1 MRVLAIDIETRPAL
15 VYTWSLWQPT
25 IGIDQIVDQGGMMS
39 CGYKWF
45 GKSRVKFLSDHHT
58 GHEQMVRR
66 LWGLLDEAD
75 VVVHFNGR
83 RFDVPH
89 IQREFVEL
97 GLNPP
102 SPFKQMD
109 LLETVRHEFR
119 FLSNK
124 LANVSKQLGL
134 EGKVE
139 HEGFMLWRR
148 CMDGDELAWA
158 RMRRYNIRDVL
169 LLEEA
174 YLVLRPWIRSHPSHA
189 AFTGRNVCPK
199 CGSARIEGRGLA
211 TLTTGRYQRL
221 HCLECGAWS
230 RSTQRIEKTAVVQI
244 AS

>member
-1 MRVLAIDIETRPAL
+1 MQAFETP
-15 VYTWSLWQPT
+15 
-25 IGIDQIVDQGGMMS
+25 
-39 CGYKWF
+39 
-45 GKSRVKFLSDHHT
+45 
-58 GHEQMVRR
+58 VRR
-66 LWGLLDEAD
+66 LS
-75 VVVHFNGR
+75 GR
-83 RFDVPH
+83 YEGKEQDQARQE
-89 IQREFVEL
+89 ILQAATE
-97 GLNPP
+97 G
-102 SPFKQMD
+102 
-109 LLETVRHEFR
+109 
-119 FLSNK
+119 
-124 LANVSKQLGL
+124 AA